1 MAKAKPRPRDPR
13 HRLMIDLPADLAR
26 ALRLQA
32 AEQTGPGHRVT
43 PSTIIHEAIRQFVV
57 VPNARWA
64 RTSE

>member
-1 MAKAKPRPRDPR
+1 MAKAKSRLREPR

-43 PSTIIHEAIRQFVV
+43 PSTLAQEAIRRFVV
-57 VPNARWA
+57 PASR
-64 RTSE
+64 